1 MNNVKQAWL
10 IINGQRINAIYDA
23 ETDTWSAEGNAPAE
37 SSWGQADHV
46 YKLELHAEDEAGNEV
61 TMDSTDATYGEQL
74 KLRVLEKTKPVATIT
89 SPTQNSVLGSSTQ
102 NIVMELEDFGG
113 SGLNMSSVVFKL
125 NNTTISSGLIWTD
138 SGNKKVCTYIAE
150 NLSDGANTIELS
162 VTDNDGNKSTVANVS
177 FIISTVAPGLEI
189 QTPVDNIITKDNAV
203 TVSGIATPGSAA
215 VTIVKVTINGVPVQV
230 GDNGEFSYE
239 ITGMDDGTNTIEIIA
254 EDSIGKTT
262 KVVRTVTVDT
272 QAPVISDV
280 VAEAL
285 VVDASGKFKITFK
298 VTDN

>member
-1 MNNVKQAWL
+1 MTNVKQAWL
-10 IINGQRINAIYDA
+10 IINGQRINAVYDA
-23 ETDTWSAEGNAPAE
+23 ETDTWTAEGNAPAE
-37 SSWGQADHV
+37 SSWSQSDHV

-74 KLRVLEKTKPVATIT
+74 KLRVLEKTKPVATIKA
-89 SPTQNSVLGSSTQ
+89 PTQNSVLGSATQ

-125 NNTTISSGLIWTD
+125 NNVAITEGLVWTESD
-138 SGNKKVCTYIAE
+138 GKKACTYVAE

-162 VTDNDGNKSTVANVS
+162 VSDNDGNQSDVANVS
-177 FIISTVAPGLEI
+177 FIVSTVAPGLEI
-189 QTPVDNIITKDNAV
+189 QTPVDNIITKDNAITV
-203 TVSGIATPGSAA
+203 TGIATPGSSA
-215 VTIVKVTINGVPVQV
+215 VTIVKVTVDGATVQL

-239 ITGMDDGTNTIEIIA
+239 ITGMADGVNTIEIVA

-298 VTDN
+298 VTDK